1 MYDEY
6 EHLCQGNS
14 TPLFAVSRSG
24 ENIIVEKGE
33 DEQGEFYLVTKLR
46 RDGWHV
52 RQKHYKT
59 AQ

>member
-6 EHLCQGNS
+6 ERLCQGNS

-59 AQ
+59 SQ